1 MGILILRIFI
11 KKTTTATTTTT
22 TTIKATTKEL
32 LIKTR
37 LLNQVPKMRKV

>member
-11 KKTTTATTTTT
+11 KKTTTATTTT

>member
-22 TTIKATTKEL
+22 IKATTKEL
-32 LIKTR
+32 LIETR
-37 LLNQVPKMRKV
+37 LLNQVLKMRKV

>member
-11 KKTTTATTTTT
+11 KKTTTATTT